1 VSRSLNGAPELPR
14 RIILCSQPPYS
25 FAQIVFVAV
34 TLMIGMEILRVVPL
48 VLAWLRTCIGPRL
61 TEKERNTTFMGI
73 RPLCD
78 PQEFEI
84 ADTFSQTVLFFVV
97 LLVYSV
103 IAPITNFVMA
113 FCFMYMGTAYRH
125 QFIYIYPARPDSGG
139 KLWTSFIG
147 VLLVCLFIAE
157 FTSKWHSKRIR
168 DIP

>member
-1 VSRSLNGAPELPR
+1 
-14 RIILCSQPPYS
+14 
-25 FAQIVFVAV
+25 
-34 TLMIGMEILRVVPL
+34 
-48 VLAWLRTCIGPRL
+48 
-61 TEKERNTTFMGI
+61 MGL

-103 IAPITNFVMA
+103 IAPIVNFVMA
-113 FCFMYMGTAYRH
+113 FCFIYMGVAYRN

-157 FTSKWHSKRIR
+157 FTSK
-168 DIP
+168 

>member
-1 VSRSLNGAPELPR
+1 
-14 RIILCSQPPYS
+14 
-25 FAQIVFVAV
+25 
-34 TLMIGMEILRVVPL
+34 MIGMEILRVVPL